1 MKAPDRI
8 HVEKACLRSWP
19 AGMKAVNNVQ
29 NGIPPHS
36 LDESSMPTIDGGGR
50 RGNCTAY
57 RTWLLCCLGRQTFNA
72 GQLMHLHPVPMA
84 INSPQHLKVRFND
97 A

>member
-1 MKAPDRI
+1 MSKI
-8 HVEKACLRSWP
+8 LACWDEGRQQ
-19 AGMKAVNNVQ
+19 KDCV
-29 NGIPPHS
+29 PPHS

-57 RTWLLCCLGRQTFNA
+57 RTWLLCSLGRQTLNA

-84 INSPQHLKVRFND
+84 MNSPQHLKVRFND
-97 A
+97 AEPLRQCLEQR